1 MEGGE
6 MIKVL
11 IADDHHL
18 VRQGIRALLENESD
32 IEVVGEAQDGREV
45 LELTQ
50 NLEPDVVVLDIN
62 MPRLDGI
69 ETAERLREQGSKAQ
83 IIILSMY
90 SDESLVRKAFRK
102 GVKGYVLKRSVTE
115 ELLEAVDAASKREM
129 YISQEI
135 ETSLD
140 IETVRL
146 ITETGD
152 LNPFDTLT
160 TREKD
165 VFKLVAEGMTNNAIA
180 FELGISSKTV
190 EKHRASLMEKMS
202 IDDMAGLV
210 REAIKHGLIFIEGS

>member
-1 MEGGE
+1 

-18 VRQGIRALLENESD
+18 VRQGIRALLENDND

-45 LELTQ
+45 LDLAQ

-69 ETAERLREQGSKAQ
+69 ETAERLIDQGMDAQ

-135 ETSLD
+135 ETNLD
-140 IETVRL
+140 IDTIRL

-180 FELGISSKTV
+180 FELGISAKTV
-190 EKHRASLMEKMS
+190 EKHRASLMEKMG
-202 IDDMAGLV
+202 IEDMAGLV
-210 REAIKHGLIFIEGS
+210 REAIKHGLIFIEG